1 MVFNERV
8 MGYTVSALHNDVVDY
23 RRVLRL
29 TTARVSGSP
38 SPTFRRPTGSSSP
51 MPPTPNVF
59 LPAADFEAIYRVLR
73 EESLVSSPR

>member
-29 TTARVSGSP
+29 TTASGQRLP
-38 SPTFRRPTGSSSP
+38 FPDVPPADGFQFPDATDTQRLSSRGR
-51 MPPTPNVF
+51 
-59 LPAADFEAIYRVLR
+59 L
-73 EESLVSSPR
+73 